1 VDYQENAG
9 AEAMKAQYLKELM
22 GDPGYTVA
30 YFEKRDGSDYIGV
43 GSPYIHDLLHV
54 DVDAEPMKIKIAL
67 RETREDLE
75 DNPPL
80 ARCYDVL
87 QGLIE
92 SGEIRGIID
101 GNDNIE
107 KPIAVFYVK
116 DGEIIETQ
124 CAERGW
130 PNTTIDGR
138 LMHDNEYFPTAMEAA
153 KYAYGTDHS
162 REWEDRQFAE
172 RESLLLKDL
181 REFRTWRDAELAAR
195 AKLKAFIDNNTK
207 KSGEDQ

>member
-1 VDYQENAG
+1 
-9 AEAMKAQYLKELM
+9 
-22 GDPGYTVA
+22 
-30 YFEKRDGSDYIGV
+30 
-43 GSPYIHDLLHV
+43 
-54 DVDAEPMKIKIAL
+54 MKIKIAL
-67 RETREDLE
+67 RETREYLE
-75 DNPPL
+75 DNQPL

-107 KPIAVFYVK
+107 KPIAVFYVE
-116 DGEIIETQ
+116 DGEITETQ
-124 CAERGW
+124 CAEMGW

-138 LMHDNEYFPTAMEAA
+138 LMHDNEYFPTALEAA